1 MSKKESVASLKIG
14 KNDRAEKIFKA
25 EINSKIVTFQ
35 GIEKFAQD
43 LDLTIDKEELYAN
56 PKESIIKAFD
66 LDTKEGVLKRLSV
79 EKKIDLFDFNIEV
92 LDALV
97 KNFKSIDRDF
107 NPVSYDYKSPSFDI
121 VLKGEE
127 AIKKYKATEEVIK
140 AIRGMEQ
147 FINVKPMDVVRM
159 SQGAIAFDPSTME
172 LKPALATR

>member
-66 LDTKEGVLKRLSV
+66 LDTKEGIK
-79 EKKIDLFDFNIEV
+79 EV
-92 LDALV
+92 
-97 KNFKSIDRDF
+97 KC
-107 NPVSYDYKSPSFDI
+107 
-121 VLKGEE
+121 
-127 AIKKYKATEEVIK
+127 
-140 AIRGMEQ
+140 
-147 FINVKPMDVVRM
+147 
-159 SQGAIAFDPSTME
+159 
-172 LKPALATR
+172 